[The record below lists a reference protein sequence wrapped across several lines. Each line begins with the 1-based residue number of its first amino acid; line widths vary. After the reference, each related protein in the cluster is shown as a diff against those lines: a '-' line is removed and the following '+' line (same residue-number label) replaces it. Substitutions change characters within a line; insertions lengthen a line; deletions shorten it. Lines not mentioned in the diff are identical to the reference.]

1 MKKWFNKIRNI
12 AWLCRPYWK
21 YGKVFFVLSIVLSVG
36 LIPFSDILY
45 VYSPEIIVDLLAEE
59 RSFAYIAVAALILAG
74 ANSVCNILPKLFNP
88 FFTKKQ
94 TEIDLEVGKD
104 IYKKSTEIDYR
115 YVDNP
120 KYYHDYSWALNEYVN
135 QTNRTFRFVKRF
147 LTLLLSIIALGS
159 VVIAVG
165 PWLLAIEIIQLF
177 FQRFFIDK
185 RNKVNLKMKDD
196 LIPIDRRI
204 SYCHRLFYLK
214 DYAADLK
221 TTPLKE
227 WAFGSYDAAG
237 KEKIATKYQY
247 AKRTSAITVM
257 QEALFIVT
265 ELCIMLYLIHSIVA
279 GNISETGLYITMLL
293 SFYRLDS
300 KLYELIQLVE
310 ESNDIAMNAE
320 KIRHFFNTDSE
331 IECSKQIAIPHPIDS
346 GNFTIEFRNVA
357 FSYENSDFSLSGI
370 NLKINPGEKVAIV
383 GENGVGKSTLVKLLM
398 RLYDVS
404 AGDILINGI
413 SIKDYAVN
421 DLRQHIGIAFQNP
434 NVYAMSFAE
443 NLSLF
448 GSISDSVLEK
458 IVKDLEL
465 LPILHKN
472 QADFASPI
480 TKEFDENGIVLSGGE
495 AQRISLARLM
505 TRNWGLLLLDEPSS
519 ALDPIAEYRMNQ
531 LLLNAANKATTIV
544 VAHRLSTIR
553 NVDKIV
559 VMEQGRILEIGTHA
573 ELMSKNGKYCEMFSK
588 QAENYQN

>member
-36 LIPFSDILY
+36 LVPFGDILY

-59 RSFAYIAVAALILAG
+59 RPFAYIAFVALVLAG

-159 VVIAVG
+159 VIIIVG
-165 PWLLAIEIIQLF
+165 PWLLVIEIIQLF

-221 TTPLKE
+221 TTPLKK

-247 AKRTSAITVM
+247 SKRTSALTVM

-331 IECSKQIAIPHPIDS
+331 IECSKQTTIPHPIDN
-346 GNFTIEFRNVA
+346 GNFAIEFRNVA

-413 SIKDYAVN
+413 SIKDYAIN
-421 DLRQHIGIAFQNP
+421 DLRQHIGIAFQSP

-448 GSISDSVLEK
+448 GSISDSALEK
-458 IVKDLEL
+458 IVRDLEL

-472 QADFASPI
+472 QADFTSPI
-480 TKEFDENGIVLSGGE
+480 TKEFDENGIILSGGE
-495 AQRISLARLM
+495 AQRIALARLM
-505 TRNWGLLLLDEPSS
+505 TRNWGVLLLDEPSS

-531 LLLNAANKATTIV
+531 LLLNAANKATTIM

-559 VMEQGRILEIGTHA
+559 VMDQGRILEIGTHV
-573 ELMSKNGKYCEMFSK
+573 ELMSKKGKYCEMFSK
-588 QAENYQN
+588 QAENYQK